1 MVLETSS
8 TLARQAHAALSM
20 SPPTIYALCQPR
32 ADVLEGRIRDELT
45 PIHKRPTDGGQR
57 IPRDPRQTGELISG

>member
-1 MVLETSS
+1 MN
-8 TLARQAHAALSM
+8 
-20 SPPTIYALCQPR
+20 PPTIYALCQPR